1 MLHDTDGGA
10 PGLVGG
16 QPHVV
21 AGDVQA
27 SHVALEHLIVAAAV
41 TPVYRRNQLRQ
52 PTENLHNPQ
61 PSREYLKVFMNLVI
75 P

>member
-1 MLHDTDGGA
+1 MTPMAA
-10 PGLVGG
+10 PRALWAARN
-16 QPHVV
+16 HVV

-27 SHVALEHLIVAAAV
+27 SHVALVDLIVAAAV